1 MELFIKNLMLGLY
14 VFLYALFNV
23 IGVSIL
29 KSQLSSESLKN
40 TQSYLLYIFSGK
52 VLIGLL
58 LIFISMFFALKVLS
72 FKSILVANPLFVSG
86 NFLITIL
93 VSILYFNNSL
103 TIFNLIGMVLIIV
116 GVIFISY

>member
-40 TQSYLLYIFSGK
+40 TQSYLLYILSGK

-93 VSILYFNNSL
+93 VSILYFNNVL
-103 TIFNLIGMVLIIV
+103 TILNLIGMALIIV
-116 GVIFISY
+116 GVFFISY